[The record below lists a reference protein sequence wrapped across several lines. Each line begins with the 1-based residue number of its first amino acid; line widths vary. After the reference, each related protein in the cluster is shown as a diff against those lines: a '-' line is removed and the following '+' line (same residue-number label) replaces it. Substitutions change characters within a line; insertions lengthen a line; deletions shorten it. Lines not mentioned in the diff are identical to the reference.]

1 VSAWPQL
8 LRAFVEASAVRGLTP
23 STITTRE
30 RALRRFIA
38 WCVPREL
45 EAAAITLPVL
55 MQYQRY
61 LHHCR
66 KRDGEP
72 LSQGFQQQLLMPL
85 NAFFRWMVREGRLPA
100 NPAADIELPRVPQRL
115 PRHWLTVAEIEQL
128 AAHVLMHGEIGLRD
142 RAIIEVMYSTGLR
155 RAELIALRQR
165 DVDAHAGVVFVRE
178 GKGRKDRVVPI
189 GARALAWLTRYRDE
203 VRPAWALVGEPALW
217 LRPDGAALTNNQLT
231 DRMKVLIREAG
242 IDKPG
247 ACHILRHSMAT
258 HMLEGGADVRYVQAM
273 LGHAHLSTTAIY
285 THVTIGQLQAVHA
298 ATHPAARLS
307 RVAAQADAES

>member
-1 VSAWPQL
+1 
-8 LRAFVEASAVRGLTP
+8 
-23 STITTRE
+23 
-30 RALRRFIA
+30 
-38 WCVPREL
+38 
-45 EAAAITLPVL
+45 
-55 MQYQRY
+55 
-61 LHHCR
+61 
-66 KRDGEP
+66 
-72 LSQGFQQQLLMPL
+72 
-85 NAFFRWMVREGRLPA
+85 
-100 NPAADIELPRVPQRL
+100 
-115 PRHWLTVAEIEQL
+115 
-128 AAHVLMHGEIGLRD
+128 
-142 RAIIEVMYSTGLR
+142 
-155 RAELIALRQR
+155 
-165 DVDAHAGVVFVRE
+165 
-178 GKGRKDRVVPI
+178 VVPI